1 MSIQPPKLLIVDDD
15 PLAIQSLNNV
25 VNAFGEIRFATS
37 GAMALSRMAENPADL
52 ILLDANMPE
61 MDGYVTCRFLK
72 QDYPETVV
80 IFVTASSDPDSEIQA
95 LEAGAVDFISK
106 PLNPPVVQ
114 ARVRTHLQLKQHS
127 DMLRDLIKRDPLTG
141 IANRRCLD
149 EQLSLEWRRSMR
161 TRHALSLMMIDIDH
175 FKAYNDYYG
184 HLEGDNAL
192 RLVAKVI
199 ESLATRAGD
208 VVARFGGEEF
218 SVLLT
223 NCAEDQAAILAER
236 MREAVHD
243 LAIPHGQSKVS
254 DRITVSIGVATC
266 VPPFPPVDDEEESPP
281 PVEETKIAELGAP
294 KTIREF
300 FERADQA
307 LYLAKASGRN
317 RVEISQN

>member
-1 MSIQPPKLLIVDDD
+1 MSTHSPKLLIVDDD

-25 VNAFGEIRFATS
+25 VNLFGEIRFATS
-37 GAMALSRMAENPADL
+37 GEMALTCMAEDPADL
-52 ILLDANMPE
+52 ILLDANMPG
-61 MDGYVTCRFLK
+61 MDGYATCRLLK
-72 QDYPETVV
+72 QDYPEAVV
-80 IFVTASSDPDSEIQA
+80 IFVTASSDPHSEIQA

-175 FKAYNDYYG
+175 FKAYNDFYG
-184 HLEGDNAL
+184 HLDGDNAL
-192 RLVAKVI
+192 RLVARVI

-223 NCAEDQAAILAER
+223 NCEADQAAKLAER
-236 MREAVHD
+236 MREAVQE
-243 LAIPHGQSKVS
+243 LAIPHERSQVS
-254 DRITVSIGVATC
+254 DRVTVSIGVATC
-266 VPPFPPVDDEEESPP
+266 VPPYPPLEGEGEKP
-281 PVEETKIAELGAP
+281 PVEEPQIATRGAP
-294 KTIREF
+294 RTIREF

-307 LYLAKASGRN
+307 LYRAKASGRN
-317 RVEISQN
+317 RVEVAQY